1 MMLRASVES
10 SGGSVDLNAIVNPS
24 LDSGVDSGGLLSEF
38 AEALVTRAESLPRL
52 RDRIVAE
59 LGETALI
66 EAAGTAANFQRM
78 VRIADGIG
86 IPIDKGMAERSDDVR
101 AQLGLEAFGSAA
113 NTMRAQVDVD

>member
-1 MMLRASVES
+1 MMLRASVEG

-59 LGETALI
+59 LGEASLI

-113 NTMRAQVDVD
+113 NTMRARVDVD